1 MADSTRAPLTPAGE
15 PAFFVTTGVA
25 PYPAQPVRDSGESRK
40 GGAVISSDCDV
51 VVVGGG
57 PVGLLLASELCM
69 AGASVLLAERRPE
82 ADTSIKA
89 GVLGPLAVEA
99 LERRGLGERLAAVE
113 QERFR
118 QAAATAAA
126 AAGLPDPARL
136 PASAV
141 RLGPTNHFAGL
152 EYLEPDR
159 VKGSQRRRMA
169 VNQYA
174 LELMLADHARR
185 LGVDF
190 RREHELI
197 GLEQDAEGVTAR
209 LATPRGEK
217 VVRASYLAGCD
228 GGHSTVRKLLGIEF
242 EGTGPTLT
250 GRQAVVE
257 LADPGALRLGWHR
270 SPEGMLAYGL
280 GVKRVFTVEFD
291 GPPADKDAPVTLEE
305 IQESMRR
312 TSGADVEV
320 LSVKAPARFTDNA
333 RQAKEYRRGRVFLAG
348 DAAHVHPPFG
358 AQGLNVGLLD
368 AVNLGWKLAAA
379 VAGRAA
385 QGLLDSYAAER
396 QPAGRRL
403 MHSTRAQTA
412 LMRTDEHTSELRELF
427 ASLMRYDDV
436 NEHLWNILTG
446 LDERYDLGDPHPL
459 VGTLSPNWN
468 VRLRDACPGK
478 PGPRTNVAELMGS
491 GRGLL
496 LSLTTSPPLGWSS
509 QVDSVAVVPDT
520 SGVDAGGSEAASY
533 ADLQALEA
541 MLLRPDGCIAWVGT
555 AGGTTPGRPSLSQA
569 LSRWFGDRT

>member
-1 MADSTRAPLTPAGE
+1 M
-15 PAFFVTTGVA
+15 
-25 PYPAQPVRDSGESRK
+25 
-40 GGAVISSDCDV
+40 ISSNYDV

-57 PVGLLLASELCM
+57 PVGLLLASELCT
-69 AGASVLLAERRPE
+69 AGASVLLVERRAE
-82 ADTSIKA
+82 ADTTIKA

-99 LERRGLGERLAAVE
+99 LQRRGLGERLTAVE
-113 QERFR
+113 QDRFR
-118 QAAATAAA
+118 QAAAMAAA
-126 AAGLPDPARL
+126 AAGVDDPAQL
-136 PASAV
+136 PPSAV

-174 LELMLADHARR
+174 LELMLAEHAHR
-185 LGVDF
+185 LGVEV
-190 RREHELI
+190 RREHELT
-197 GLEQDAEGVTAR
+197 GLDQDAEGVTAR
-209 LATPRGEK
+209 LSTPTGEK

-270 SPEGMLAYGL
+270 SPGGMLAYGL

-291 GPPADKDAPVTLEE
+291 GPPADKDAPVTLAE
-305 IQESMRR
+305 IQDSMRR
-312 TSGADVEV
+312 TSGVDVEV

-333 RQAKEYRRGRVFLAG
+333 RQAREYRRGRVFLAG

-379 VAGRAA
+379 VAGRAPE
-385 QGLLDSYAAER
+385 GLLDSYAAER
-396 QPAGRRL
+396 RPAGRRL

-412 LMRTDEHTSELRELF
+412 LMRPDAHTDELRALF
-427 ASLMRYDDV
+427 AALMRHDDV
-436 NEHLWNILTG
+436 NEHLWNMLTG

-459 VGTLSPNWN
+459 VGTLSPNW
-468 VRLRDACPGK
+468 RLRMREA
-478 PGPRTNVAELMGS
+478 GPRGQGLETDVAELMRG

-496 LSLTTSPPLGWSS
+496 LSLTGRPPLGWSA
-509 QVDSVAVVPDT
+509 QVDPVAVVPDT
-520 SGVDAGGSEAASY
+520 RGVDAGGSEAASY
-533 ADLQALEA
+533 ADLEALE
-541 MLLRPDGCIAWVGT
+541 MVLLRPDGCIAWVGV
-555 AGGTTPGRPSLSQA
+555 AGDAAQGRPSLSQA
-569 LSRWFGDRT
+569 LRRWFGDTA